1 MQPSQL
7 TLALTCV
14 KVGLYWANRA
24 TNLSLSTKQKTPNH
38 VTIAHQSTRVLKL
51 QQMDT
56 SYIRIHVCRDIDTE
70 RGREKGGGGSE
81 REKQTFVHGISSVPL
96 VLRSCMALPGE
107 QLLACIGQP
116 SQPGRLIRNHGN
128 QEDITSSDTMEHLKR
143 WSIQYTQL

>member
-70 RGREKGGGGSE
+70 RGREKGGGRE
-81 REKQTFVHGISSVPL
+81 REREADICSWDIISTIGI
-96 VLRSCMALPGE
+96 
-107 QLLACIGQP
+107 
-116 SQPGRLIRNHGN
+116 
-128 QEDITSSDTMEHLKR
+128 T
-143 WSIQYTQL
+143 